1 MTADE
6 YIAKL
11 ESRWPK
17 NIPLGLLRD
26 AVIVVSRWKLQE
38 IKAEL
43 HGTEQSHNLYAGRL
57 CEYKIGTVD
66 MANFEGLVP
75 GFDAIHFV
83 EVGDYLVHQGKLSQ
97 VTRVNRSAT
106 GREAFVDIAPV
117 ADIVYLG

>member
-26 AVIVVSRWKLQE
+26 AVIVVSRRKLQE

-43 HGTEQSHNLYAGRL
+43 HGTNQSHNLCAGRL

-66 MANFEGLVP
+66 MANFEALVP
-75 GFDAIHFV
+75 G
-83 EVGDYLVHQGKLSQ
+83 VGAVRFLEAGDQLVYKDKLWH
-97 VTRVNRSAT
+97 VTRVSR
-106 GREAFVDIAPV
+106 GVDGKEVRTDITPV
-117 ADIVYLG
+117 ADITYLG

>member
-66 MANFEGLVP
+66 MANFEALVP
-75 GFDAIHFV
+75 GGGAVRFLKA
-83 EVGDYLVHQGKLSQ
+83 GDQLVYKDKLWH
-97 VTRVNRSAT
+97 VTRVSR
-106 GREAFVDIAPV
+106 GVDGKEVRTDITPV
-117 ADIVYLG
+117 ADITYLG

>member
-26 AVIVVSRWKLQE
+26 AVIVVSRRKLQE

-66 MANFEGLVP
+66 MTNFEALVP

-97 VTRVNRSAT
+97 VTRVNRSAD
-106 GREAFVDIAPV
+106 GRETVVDVMPIATI
-117 ADIVYLG
+117 A

>member
-1 MTADE
+1 MTAEE

-11 ESRWPK
+11 ESHWPK

-26 AVIVVSRWKLQE
+26 AVIVVSRWKVQE

-66 MANFEGLVP
+66 MANFEALVP

-97 VTRVNRSAT
+97 GTRVCRSAD
-106 GREAFVDIAPV
+106 GRETVVDITPV
-117 ADIVYLG
+117 ADITYLG

>member
-66 MANFEGLVP
+66 MANFEALVP
-75 GFDAIHFV
+75 G
-83 EVGDYLVHQGKLSQ
+83 VGAVRFLKAGDQLVYKDKLWH
-97 VTRVNRSAT
+97 VTRVSR
-106 GREAFVDIAPV
+106 GVDGKEVRTDITPV
-117 ADIVYLG
+117 ADITYLG

>member
-26 AVIVVSRWKLQE
+26 AVIVVSRRKLQE

-43 HGTEQSHNLYAGRL
+43 HGTDQSHNLCAGRL

-66 MANFEGLVP
+66 MANFEALVP
-75 GFDAIHFV
+75 G
-83 EVGDYLVHQGKLSQ
+83 VGAVRFLKAGDQLVYKDKLWH
-97 VTRVNRSAT
+97 VTRVSR
-106 GREAFVDIAPV
+106 GVDGKEVRTDITPV
-117 ADIVYLG
+117 ADITYLG

>member
-26 AVIVVSRWKLQE
+26 AVIVVSRRKLQE

-43 HGTEQSHNLYAGRL
+43 HGTDQSHNLYAGRL

-66 MANFEGLVP
+66 MANFEALVP
-75 GFDAIHFV
+75 G
-83 EVGDYLVHQGKLSQ
+83 VGAVRFLKAGDQLVYKDKLWH
-97 VTRVNRSAT
+97 VTRVSR
-106 GREAFVDIAPV
+106 GVDGKEVRTDITPV
-117 ADIVYLG
+117 ADITYLG

>member
-1 MTADE
+1 MTAEE

-26 AVIVVSRWKLQE
+26 AVIVISRRKLQE

-43 HGTEQSHNLYAGRL
+43 YGTNQSHNLCAGRL

-66 MANFEGLVP
+66 MANFEALVP
-75 GFDAIHFV
+75 G
-83 EVGDYLVHQGKLSQ
+83 VGAVRFLKAGDQLVYKDKLWH
-97 VTRVNRSAT
+97 VTRVSR
-106 GREAFVDIAPV
+106 GVDGKEVRTDITPV
-117 ADIVYLG
+117 ADITYLG

>member
-66 MANFEGLVP
+66 MANFEALVP

-97 VTRVNRSAT
+97 VTRVCRSAD
-106 GREAFVDIAPV
+106 GRETVVDITPV

>member
-26 AVIVVSRWKLQE
+26 AVIVVSRRKLQE
-38 IKAEL
+38 LKAEL
-43 HGTEQSHNLYAGRL
+43 HGTDQPRNLCAGRL

-66 MANFEGLVP
+66 MANFEALVP
-75 GFDAIHFV
+75 G
-83 EVGDYLVHQGKLSQ
+83 VGAVRFLKAGDQLVYKDKLWH
-97 VTRVNRSAT
+97 VTRVSR
-106 GREAFVDIAPV
+106 GVDGKEVRTDITPV
-117 ADIVYLG
+117 ADITYLG

>member
-26 AVIVVSRWKLQE
+26 AVIVVSRRKLQE

-43 HGTEQSHNLYAGRL
+43 HGTDQPRNLCAGRL
-57 CEYKIGTVD
+57 CAYKIGTVD
-66 MANFEGLVP
+66 MANFEALVP
-75 GFDAIHFV
+75 DFDAIHFA

-97 VTRVNRSAT
+97 VTYVNRSST
-106 GREAFVDIAPV
+106 GRVTAVDITPV
-117 ADIVYLG
+117 ADITYLG

>member
-66 MANFEGLVP
+66 MANFEALVP

-97 VTRVNRSAT
+97 VTRVCRSAD
-106 GREAFVDIAPV
+106 GRETVVDITPV
-117 ADIVYLG
+117 ADITYLG

>member
-26 AVIVVSRWKLQE
+26 AVIVVSRRKLQE
-38 IKAEL
+38 LKAEL
-43 HGTEQSHNLYAGRL
+43 HGTDQPRNLCAGRL

-66 MANFEGLVP
+66 MANFEALVP
-75 GFDAIHFV
+75 G
-83 EVGDYLVHQGKLSQ
+83 VGAVRFLKAGDQLVYKDKLWH
-97 VTRVNRSAT
+97 VTRVSR
-106 GREAFVDIAPV
+106 GVDGKEVRTDITPV
-117 ADIVYLG
+117 SDITYLK

>member
-26 AVIVVSRWKLQE
+26 AVIVVSRRKLQE
-38 IKAEL
+38 LKAEL
-43 HGTEQSHNLYAGRL
+43 HGTDQPRNLCAGRL

-66 MANFEGLVP
+66 MANFEALVP
-75 GFDAIHFV
+75 G
-83 EVGDYLVHQGKLSQ
+83 VGAVRFLKAGDQLVYKDKLWH
-97 VTRVNRSAT
+97 VTRVSRGVHGKEVRT
-106 GREAFVDIAPV
+106 DITPV
-117 ADIVYLG
+117 ADITYLG

>member
-1 MTADE
+1 MTVSE
-6 YIAKL
+6 YISKL
-11 ESRWPK
+11 ERSWPR
-17 NIPLGLLRD
+17 NVPLELLRD

-66 MANFEGLVP
+66 MANFEALVP

-97 VTRVNRSAT
+97 VTRVNRSST
-106 GREAFVDIAPV
+106 GREAFVDIAPI
-117 ADIVYLG
+117 ADITYLG

>member
-17 NIPLGLLRD
+17 NIPLGMLRD
-26 AVIVVSRWKLQE
+26 AVIVVSRRKLQE

-43 HGTEQSHNLYAGRL
+43 HRTNQSHNLCAGRL

-66 MANFEGLVP
+66 MANFEALVP
-75 GFDAIHFV
+75 G
-83 EVGDYLVHQGKLSQ
+83 VGAVRFLEAGDQLVYKDKLWH
-97 VTRVNRSAT
+97 VTRVSR
-106 GREAFVDIAPV
+106 GVDGKEVRTDITPV
-117 ADIVYLG
+117 ADITYLG

>member
-1 MTADE
+1 MTAEE

-11 ESRWPK
+11 ESHWPK

-26 AVIVVSRWKLQE
+26 AVIVVSRWKVQE

-66 MANFEGLVP
+66 MANFEALVP

-97 VTRVNRSAT
+97 VTRVCRSAD
-106 GREAFVDIAPV
+106 GRETVVDITPV
-117 ADIVYLG
+117 ADITYLG